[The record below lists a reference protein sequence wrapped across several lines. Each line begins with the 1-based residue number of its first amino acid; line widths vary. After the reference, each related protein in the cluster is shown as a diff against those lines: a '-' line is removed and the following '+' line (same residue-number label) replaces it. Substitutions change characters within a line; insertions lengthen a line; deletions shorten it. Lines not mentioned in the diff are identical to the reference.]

1 MGSRTAIVRAALFEV
16 LSEPLSLL
24 LTLSALLLAIV
35 APVVH
40 CHNFGEPARMACDAG
55 LSALLTGGLALGI
68 FAAVRAFR
76 REEESGTLAMALVHP
91 VSRASFFV
99 SKCVGVWLGV
109 GALMWTVFCAMV
121 VMVRGALIGGG
132 IAALNGDVPRV
143 WGPSVALAVA
153 IPLLSV
159 LAGAAWNR
167 FGHGRFV
174 FSTQVLAIGLG
185 TAALFY
191 PWEWRLFPRLFVSA
205 ALLLLPAGVFTA
217 AAAALAVRLRDRY
230 AVSIAF
236 GLLVL
241 ALPALGNYYPSVR
254 VFNAGWTL
262 RDALFAA
269 GAAIPLVVGFA
280 LLGIHFLDRK
290 DIG

>member
-1 MGSRTAIVRAALFEV
+1 MGPRTAVARAALFEV

-40 CHNFGEPARMACDAG
+40 CHNFGEPARLACDAG

-91 VSRASFFV
+91 ISRASFFLA
-99 SKCVGVWLGV
+99 KCAGVWLGV
-109 GALMWTVFCAMV
+109 GALMWIVFCAMV
-121 VMVRGALIGGG
+121 VMVRGAQIGGG

-143 WGPSVALAVA
+143 WGPSVALAVSIA
-153 IPLLSV
+153 LLPL
-159 LAGAAWNR
+159 LAGAALNR

-174 FSTQVLAIGLG
+174 FSTLVLAIGAG
-185 TAALFY
+185 TAALAY
-191 PWEWRLFPRLFVSA
+191 PWEGRLFP
-205 ALLLLPAGVFTA
+205 LLLAAVAFLVLPFGVFTA
-217 AAAALAVRLRDRY
+217 AAAALAVRLKDRY

-241 ALPALGNYYPSVR
+241 SLPALGNYYPSAR
-254 VFNAGWTL
+254 VFDAGRSL
-262 RDALFAA
+262 REGLLAA
-269 GAAIPLVVGFA
+269 GAAIPLVAGFA
-280 LLGIHFLDRK
+280 LLGVHFLNRK